1 MKIYIDESGNSGD
14 LVQRKIDLT
23 FSNQNIFTL
32 SAVKIPEDV
41 YSKIENE
48 FIPELKKKYKIQ
60 SGEIK
65 SSNLFDKKPKVILEI
80 VDFIKDNNIDYFI
93 EITDKKYYIC
103 NSMVIHQVIPP
114 YFIPREEE
122 LDGEWQVLREIYM
135 DILIRNIG
143 EPEYQCFFKACKNI
157 NEESLLNSFHTL
169 REFFSAKVEEEKDL
183 YLKGI
188 FQSIVN
194 DIGMS
199 IEDYFDIKEKEGL
212 DNAVRKFIPIPDEN
226 KKGQLTYLLPQI
238 SSLTNL
244 VARVNYFNGNLED
257 INFIHDQQVH
267 FDDMLSYNVEKML
280 DVGETGYKF
289 TNSNF
294 NIEKPVDIT
303 FDADSKDNVGIQIAD
318 ILSGFTM
325 RYMQK
330 RFKNEDMD
338 SIYHEIFENI
348 EYNKNLST
356 INYMIGI
363 SGFVKLNKRYTRS
376 IEISDEAK
384 NMENEYIQYLVF
396 QHMKN
401 EMFNLTY
408 R

>member
-41 YSKIENE
+41 YSKLEKE

-80 VDFIKDNNIDYFI
+80 VDFVKDNNIDYFI

-103 NSMVIHQVIPP
+103 NSMVIYQVIPP
-114 YFIPREEE
+114 YFISREE
-122 LDGEWQVLREIYM
+122 LNGERKVLREIYM
-135 DILIRNIG
+135 DIFIRNIG
-143 EPEYQCFFKACKNI
+143 ESEYQCFFEACQNI

-169 REFFSAKVEEEKDL
+169 KKFFSEKIKEEKDL
-183 YLKGI
+183 YLKI
-188 FQSIVN
+188 IYQCIVN
-194 DIGMS
+194 DIGIS
-199 IEDYFDIKEKEGL
+199 IEDYFDIKDKEGL
-212 DNAVRKFIPIPDEN
+212 DNAVRKFLPIPDEN
-226 KKGQLTYLLPQI
+226 KKGQLIYLLPQI

-267 FDDMLSYNVEKML
+267 FDNILSYNVEKML

>member
-1 MKIYIDESGNSGD
+1 MQFNGYSSGNSS
-14 LVQRKIDLT
+14 I
-23 FSNQNIFTL
+23 L
-32 SAVKIPEDV
+32 S
-41 YSKIENE
+41 
-48 FIPELKKKYKIQ
+48 
-60 SGEIK
+60 
-65 SSNLFDKKPKVILEI
+65 
-80 VDFIKDNNIDYFI
+80 
-93 EITDKKYYIC
+93 
-103 NSMVIHQVIPP
+103 
-114 YFIPREEE
+114 REE
-122 LDGEWQVLREIYM
+122 LNGERKVLREIYM
-135 DILIRNIG
+135 DIFIRNIG
-143 EPEYQCFFKACKNI
+143 ESEYQCFFEACQNI

-169 REFFSAKVEEEKDL
+169 KKFFSEKIKEEKDL
-183 YLKGI
+183 YLKI
-188 FQSIVN
+188 IYQCIVN
-194 DIGMS
+194 DIGIS
-199 IEDYFDIKEKEGL
+199 IEDYFDIKDKEGL
-212 DNAVRKFIPIPDEN
+212 DNAVRKFLPIPDEN
-226 KKGQLTYLLPQI
+226 KKGQLIYLLPQI

-267 FDDMLSYNVEKML
+267 FDNILSYNVEKML

-338 SIYHEIFENI
+338 SIYNEIFENI

>member
-41 YSKIENE
+41 YSKLEKE

-103 NSMVIHQVIPP
+103 NSMVIYQVIPP
-114 YFIPREEE
+114 YFISREE
-122 LDGEWQVLREIYM
+122 LNGEREVLREIYM
-135 DILIRNIG
+135 DIFIRNIG
-143 EPEYQCFFKACKNI
+143 ESEYQCFFEACQNI

-169 REFFSAKVEEEKDL
+169 KKFFSEKIKEEKDL
-183 YLKGI
+183 YLKI
-188 FQSIVN
+188 IYQCIVN
-194 DIGMS
+194 DIGIS
-199 IEDYFDIKEKEGL
+199 IEYYFDIKDKEGL
-212 DNAVRKFIPIPDEN
+212 DNAVRKFLPIPDEN
-226 KKGQLTYLLPQI
+226 KKGQLIYLLPQI

-267 FDDMLSYNVEKML
+267 FDNILSYNVEKML

>member
-41 YSKIENE
+41 YSKLEKE

-103 NSMVIHQVIPP
+103 NSMVIYQVIPP
-114 YFIPREEE
+114 YFISREE
-122 LDGEWQVLREIYM
+122 LNGEREVLREIYM
-135 DILIRNIG
+135 DIFIRNIG
-143 EPEYQCFFKACKNI
+143 ESEYQCFFEACQNI

-169 REFFSAKVEEEKDL
+169 KKFFSEKIKEEKDL
-183 YLKGI
+183 YLKI
-188 FQSIVN
+188 IYQCIVN
-194 DIGMS
+194 DIGIS
-199 IEDYFDIKEKEGL
+199 IEYYFDIKDKEGL
-212 DNAVRKFIPIPDEN
+212 DNAVRKFLPIPDEN
-226 KKGQLTYLLPQI
+226 KKGQLIYLLPQI

-244 VARVNYFNGNLED
+244 VVRVNYFNGNLED

-267 FDDMLSYNVEKML
+267 FDNILSYNVEKML

>member
-41 YSKIENE
+41 YSKLEKE

-103 NSMVIHQVIPP
+103 NSMVIYQVIPP
-114 YFIPREEE
+114 YFISREE
-122 LDGEWQVLREIYM
+122 LNGERKVLREIYM
-135 DILIRNIG
+135 DIFIRNIG
-143 EPEYQCFFKACKNI
+143 ESEYQCFFEACQNI

-169 REFFSAKVEEEKDL
+169 KKLFSEKIKEEKDL
-183 YLKGI
+183 YLKI
-188 FQSIVN
+188 IYQCIVN
-194 DIGMS
+194 DIGIS
-199 IEDYFDIKEKEGL
+199 IEDYFDIKDKEGL
-212 DNAVRKFIPIPDEN
+212 DNAVRKFLPIPDEN
-226 KKGQLTYLLPQI
+226 KKGQLIYLLPQI

-267 FDDMLSYNVEKML
+267 FDNILSYNVEKML

>member
-32 SAVKIPEDV
+32 SAVNIPEDV
-41 YSKIENE
+41 YSELENE

-60 SGEIK
+60 SAEIK

-80 VDFIKDNNIDYFI
+80 VDFIKDNNIYYFI

-114 YFIPREEE
+114 YFIPIEEKEKE
-122 LDGEWQVLREIYM
+122 LNGEWQILREIYM
-135 DILIRNIG
+135 DTLIRNIG
-143 EPEYQCFFKACKNI
+143 ESEYQCFFEACKNI
-157 NEESLLNSFHTL
+157 NEESLLKSFNTL
-169 REFFSAKVEEEKDL
+169 KKFFSTKVEEEKDL
-183 YLKGI
+183 YVKNI
-188 FQSIVN
+188 FQGIVDN
-194 DIGMS
+194 VSMS
-199 IEDYFDIKEKEGL
+199 IKDYFDIKKKEGL

-267 FDDMLSYNVEKML
+267 FDDILSYNVQKML

-294 NIEKPVDIT
+294 NIKKPINIT
-303 FDADSKDNVGIQIAD
+303 FDTDSKNNVGIQIAD

-338 SIYHEIFENI
+338 DIYHEIFENI
-348 EYNKNLST
+348 ECNKNLST

-363 SGFVKLNKRYTRS
+363 SGFVKLNKKYTRS
-376 IEISDEAK
+376 IEISDKAK
-384 NMENEYIQYLVF
+384 NVENEYIKYLVF
-396 QHMKN
+396 QHYEK
-401 EMFNLTY
+401 
-408 R
+408 

>member
-41 YSKIENE
+41 YSKLEKE

-103 NSMVIHQVIPP
+103 NSMVIYQVIPP
-114 YFIPREEE
+114 YYISREE
-122 LDGEWQVLREIYM
+122 LNGEREVLREIYM
-135 DILIRNIG
+135 DIFIRNIG
-143 EPEYQCFFKACKNI
+143 ESEYQCFFEACQNI

-169 REFFSAKVEEEKDL
+169 KKFFSEKIKEEKDL
-183 YLKGI
+183 YLKI
-188 FQSIVN
+188 IYQCIVN
-194 DIGMS
+194 DIGIS
-199 IEDYFDIKEKEGL
+199 IEDYCDVKDKEGL
-212 DNAVRKFIPIPDEN
+212 DNAVRKFLPIPDEN
-226 KKGQLTYLLPQI
+226 KKGQLIYLLPQI

-267 FDDMLSYNVEKML
+267 FDNILSYNVEKML

>member
-41 YSKIENE
+41 YSKLEKE

-103 NSMVIHQVIPP
+103 NSMVIYQVIPP
-114 YFIPREEE
+114 YFISREE
-122 LDGEWQVLREIYM
+122 LNGERKVLREIYM
-135 DILIRNIG
+135 DIFIRNIG
-143 EPEYQCFFKACKNI
+143 ESEYQCFFEACQNI

-169 REFFSAKVEEEKDL
+169 KKFFSEKIKEEKDL
-183 YLKGI
+183 YLKI
-188 FQSIVN
+188 IYQCIVN
-194 DIGMS
+194 DIGIS
-199 IEDYFDIKEKEGL
+199 IEDYFDIKDKEGL
-212 DNAVRKFIPIPDEN
+212 DNAVRKFLPIPDEN
-226 KKGQLTYLLPQI
+226 KKGQLIYLLPQI

-267 FDDMLSYNVEKML
+267 FDNILSYNVEKML

>member
-41 YSKIENE
+41 YSKLEKK

-114 YFIPREEE
+114 YFISREE
-122 LDGEWQVLREIYM
+122 LNGERKVLREIYM
-135 DILIRNIG
+135 DIFIRNIG
-143 EPEYQCFFKACKNI
+143 ESEYQCFFEACQNI

-169 REFFSAKVEEEKDL
+169 KKFFSEKIKEEKDL
-183 YLKGI
+183 YLKI
-188 FQSIVN
+188 IYQCIVN
-194 DIGMS
+194 DIGIS
-199 IEDYFDIKEKEGL
+199 IEDYFDIKDKEGL
-212 DNAVRKFIPIPDEN
+212 DNAVRKFLPIPDEN
-226 KKGQLTYLLPQI
+226 KKGQLIYLLSQI

-267 FDDMLSYNVEKML
+267 FDNILSYNVEKML
-280 DVGETGYKF
+280 DVGEIGYKF

>member
-41 YSKIENE
+41 YSKLEKE

-103 NSMVIHQVIPP
+103 NSMVIYQVIPP
-114 YFIPREEE
+114 YFISREE
-122 LDGEWQVLREIYM
+122 LNGERKVLREIYM
-135 DILIRNIG
+135 DIFIRNIG
-143 EPEYQCFFKACKNI
+143 ESEYQCFFEACQNI

-169 REFFSAKVEEEKDL
+169 KKFFSEKIKEEKDL
-183 YLKGI
+183 YLKI
-188 FQSIVN
+188 IYQCIVN
-194 DIGMS
+194 DIGIY
-199 IEDYFDIKEKEGL
+199 IEDYFDIKDKEGL
-212 DNAVRKFIPIPDEN
+212 DNAVRKFLPIPDEN
-226 KKGQLTYLLPQI
+226 KKGQLIYLLPQI

-267 FDDMLSYNVEKML
+267 FDNILSYNVEKML

>member
-14 LVQRKIDLT
+14 LIQRKIDLT

-41 YSKIENE
+41 YSKMENE

-60 SGEIK
+60 GSEIK
-65 SSNLFDKKPKVILEI
+65 SSDLFDKKPKVILEI
-80 VDFIKDNNIDYFI
+80 VNFIKDNNIDYFI

-103 NSMVIHQVIPP
+103 NSIVIHQVIPP
-114 YFIPREEE
+114 YFIPREKESG
-122 LDGEWQVLREIYM
+122 GEYPVLREIYM
-135 DILIRNIG
+135 DTLIRNIG
-143 EPEYQCFFKACKNI
+143 KPEYQCFFNACKNI
-157 NEESLLNSFHTL
+157 NEESLLNSFNAL
-169 REFFSAKVEEEKDL
+169 KEFFSAKIEEEKDL
-183 YLKGI
+183 YLKSIYQGI
-188 FQSIVN
+188 VDNIS
-194 DIGMS
+194 MS

-267 FDDMLSYNVEKML
+267 FDDMLSYNVQKML
-280 DVGETGYKF
+280 DIGETGYKF

-294 NIEKPVDIT
+294 SIEKPVNIT
-303 FDADSKDNVGIQIAD
+303 FDTDSKNNVGIQIAD

-330 RFKNEDMD
+330 RFKNENMD
-338 SIYHEIFENI
+338 SIYHEIFENM

-363 SGFVKLNKRYTRS
+363 SNFVKLNKGYTRS
-376 IEISDEAK
+376 IEISDKAK
-384 NMENEYIQYLVF
+384 EMEDEYIGYLVF
-396 QHMKN
+396 SILKN
-401 EMFNLTY
+401 EIFNSAY
-408 R
+408 

>member
-41 YSKIENE
+41 YSKLEKE

-114 YFIPREEE
+114 YFISREE
-122 LDGEWQVLREIYM
+122 LNGERKVLREIYM
-135 DILIRNIG
+135 DIFIRNIG
-143 EPEYQCFFKACKNI
+143 ESEYQCFFEACQNI

-169 REFFSAKVEEEKDL
+169 KKFFSEKIKEEKDL
-183 YLKGI
+183 YLKI
-188 FQSIVN
+188 IYQCIVN
-194 DIGMS
+194 DIGIS
-199 IEDYFDIKEKEGL
+199 IEDYFDIKDKEGL
-212 DNAVRKFIPIPDEN
+212 DNAVRKFLPIPDEN
-226 KKGQLTYLLPQI
+226 KKGQLIYLLPQI

-267 FDDMLSYNVEKML
+267 FDNILSYNVEKML

-363 SGFVKLNKRYTRS
+363 SDFVKLNKRYTRS

>member
-1 MKIYIDESGNSGD
+1 
-14 LVQRKIDLT
+14 
-23 FSNQNIFTL
+23 
-32 SAVKIPEDV
+32 
-41 YSKIENE
+41 
-48 FIPELKKKYKIQ
+48 
-60 SGEIK
+60 
-65 SSNLFDKKPKVILEI
+65 
-80 VDFIKDNNIDYFI
+80 
-93 EITDKKYYIC
+93 
-103 NSMVIHQVIPP
+103 MVIHQVIPP
-114 YFIPREEE
+114 YFISREE
-122 LDGEWQVLREIYM
+122 LNGERKVLREIYM
-135 DILIRNIG
+135 DIFIRNIG
-143 EPEYQCFFKACKNI
+143 ESEYQCFFEACQNI

-169 REFFSAKVEEEKDL
+169 KKFFSEKIKEEKDL
-183 YLKGI
+183 YLKI
-188 FQSIVN
+188 IYQCIVN
-194 DIGMS
+194 DIGIS
-199 IEDYFDIKEKEGL
+199 IEDYFDIKDKEGL
-212 DNAVRKFIPIPDEN
+212 DNAVRKFLPIPDEN
-226 KKGQLTYLLPQI
+226 KKGQLIYLLPQI

-267 FDDMLSYNVEKML
+267 FDNILSYNVEKML

>member
-41 YSKIENE
+41 YSKLEKE

-93 EITDKKYYIC
+93 EITDKKYDIC

-114 YFIPREEE
+114 YFISREE
-122 LDGEWQVLREIYM
+122 LNGERKVLREIYM
-135 DILIRNIG
+135 DIFIRNIG
-143 EPEYQCFFKACKNI
+143 ESEYQCFFEACQNI

-169 REFFSAKVEEEKDL
+169 KKFFSEKIKEEKDL
-183 YLKGI
+183 YLKI
-188 FQSIVN
+188 IYQCIVN
-194 DIGMS
+194 DIGIS
-199 IEDYFDIKEKEGL
+199 IEDYFDIKDKEGL
-212 DNAVRKFIPIPDEN
+212 DNAVRKFLPIPDEN
-226 KKGQLTYLLPQI
+226 KKGQLIYLLPQI

-267 FDDMLSYNVEKML
+267 FDNILSYNVEKML

-289 TNSNF
+289 TNSKF

-303 FDADSKDNVGIQIAD
+303 LDADSKDNVGIQIAD

>member
-41 YSKIENE
+41 YSKLEKE

-80 VDFIKDNNIDYFI
+80 VDYIKDNNIDYFI

-103 NSMVIHQVIPP
+103 NSMVIYQVIPP
-114 YFIPREEE
+114 YFISREE
-122 LDGEWQVLREIYM
+122 LNGERKVLREIYM
-135 DILIRNIG
+135 DIFIRNIG
-143 EPEYQCFFKACKNI
+143 ESEYQCFFEACQNI

-169 REFFSAKVEEEKDL
+169 KKFFSEKIKEEKDL
-183 YLKGI
+183 YLKI
-188 FQSIVN
+188 IYQCIVN
-194 DIGMS
+194 DIGIS
-199 IEDYFDIKEKEGL
+199 IEDYFDIKDKEGL
-212 DNAVRKFIPIPDEN
+212 DNAVRKFLPIPDEN
-226 KKGQLTYLLPQI
+226 KKGQLIYLLPQI

-267 FDDMLSYNVEKML
+267 FDNILSYNVEKML

>member
-41 YSKIENE
+41 YSKLEKE

-114 YFIPREEE
+114 YFISREE
-122 LDGEWQVLREIYM
+122 LNGERKVLREIYM
-135 DILIRNIG
+135 DIFIRNIG
-143 EPEYQCFFKACKNI
+143 ESEYQCFFEACQNI

-169 REFFSAKVEEEKDL
+169 KKFFSEKIKEEKDL
-183 YLKGI
+183 YLKI
-188 FQSIVN
+188 IYQCIVN
-194 DIGMS
+194 DIGIS
-199 IEDYFDIKEKEGL
+199 IEDYFDIKDKEGL
-212 DNAVRKFIPIPDEN
+212 DNAVRKFLPIPDEN
-226 KKGQLTYLLPQI
+226 KKGQLIYLLPQI

-257 INFIHDQQVH
+257 INFIYDQQVH
-267 FDDMLSYNVEKML
+267 FDNILSYNVEKML

>member
-41 YSKIENE
+41 YSKLEKE

-103 NSMVIHQVIPP
+103 NSMVIYQVIPP
-114 YFIPREEE
+114 YFISREE
-122 LDGEWQVLREIYM
+122 LNGERKVLREIYM
-135 DILIRNIG
+135 DIFIRNIG
-143 EPEYQCFFKACKNI
+143 ESEYQCFFEACQNI

-169 REFFSAKVEEEKDL
+169 KKFFSEKIKEEKDL
-183 YLKGI
+183 YLKI
-188 FQSIVN
+188 IYQCIVN
-194 DIGMS
+194 DISIS
-199 IEDYFDIKEKEGL
+199 IEDYFDIKDKEGL
-212 DNAVRKFIPIPDEN
+212 DNAVRKFLPIPDEN
-226 KKGQLTYLLPQI
+226 KKGQLIYLLPQI

-267 FDDMLSYNVEKML
+267 FDNILSYNVEKML

>member
-41 YSKIENE
+41 YSKLEKE

-103 NSMVIHQVIPP
+103 NSMVIYQVIPP
-114 YFIPREEE
+114 YFISREE
-122 LDGEWQVLREIYM
+122 LNGERKVLREIYM
-135 DILIRNIG
+135 DIFIRNIG
-143 EPEYQCFFKACKNI
+143 ESEYQCFFEACQNI

-169 REFFSAKVEEEKDL
+169 KKFFSEKIKEEKDL
-183 YLKGI
+183 YLKI
-188 FQSIVN
+188 IYQCIVN
-194 DIGMS
+194 DIGIS
-199 IEDYFDIKEKEGL
+199 IEDYFDIKDKEGL
-212 DNAVRKFIPIPDEN
+212 DNAVRKFLPIPDEN
-226 KKGQLTYLLPQI
+226 KKGQLIYLLPQI

-257 INFIHDQQVH
+257 INLIHDQQVH
-267 FDDMLSYNVEKML
+267 FDNILSYNVEKML